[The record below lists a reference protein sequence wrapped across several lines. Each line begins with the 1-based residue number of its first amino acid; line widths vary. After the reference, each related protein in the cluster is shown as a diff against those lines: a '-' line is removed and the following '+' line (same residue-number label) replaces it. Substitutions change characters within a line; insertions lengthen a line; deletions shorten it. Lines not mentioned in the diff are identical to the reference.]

1 MKDEQ
6 WQVVWELFET
16 GIKIEPGRRRSF
28 VESASAD
35 GAVVEQ
41 ALALL
46 EGLPAGAESHLAD
59 RREGESWPQLGRT
72 IGRYVV
78 TAPLARGGIGEVYCG
93 HDTVLGRRVALKF
106 LISPPSGSNRLNS
119 VSDQTRLIREAQA
132 ASALDHPNIVT
143 VHEVIQAEDTLAIV
157 TELVQGR
164 SLREL
169 CGAPLPLAQVIDI
182 GTQMAKALAAAH
194 GHGIVHRDVKPE
206 NAMLRS
212 DGYVK
217 VLDFG
222 LGAPGGG

>member
-46 EGLPAGAESHLAD
+46 EGLPAEAESHLAD

-119 VSDQTRLIREAQA
+119 VSDQARLIREAQA

-143 VHEVIQAEDTLAIV
+143 VHEVIQSDDTFAIV
-157 TELVQGR
+157 TEFVEGR

-169 CGAPLPLAQVIDI
+169 CGAPLPLPQQSWWMRHHCGA
-182 GTQMAKALAAAH
+182 TC
-194 GHGIVHRDVKPE
+194 RR
-206 NAMLRS
+206 RS
-212 DGYVK
+212 R
-217 VLDFG
+217 
-222 LGAPGGG
+222 

>member
-1 MKDEQ
+1 MNDEQ

-16 GIKIEPGRRRSF
+16 AINLEPGRRHSF
-28 VESASAD
+28 VESASGD
-35 GAVVEQ
+35 GEVVEQ

-46 EGLPAGAESHLAD
+46 EGLPAGAESDLAG

-78 TAPLARGGIGEVYCG
+78 TAPLVRGGMGEVYCG
-93 HDTVLGRRVALKF
+93 RDTVLERRVALKF
-106 LISPPSGSNRLNS
+106 LISQPPGSNRLGS
-119 VSDQTRLIREAQA
+119 ISDPARLIREAQA
-132 ASALDHPNIVT
+132 ASALNHPNIVT
-143 VHEVIQAEDTLAIV
+143 VHEVIQSEDTLAIV
-157 TELVQGR
+157 TELVEGR

-169 CGAPLPLAQVIDI
+169 CGARLPLAQVIDI
-182 GTQMAKALAAAH
+182 GVQMAKALAAAH